1 MFRAYQIF
9 IYAILVAVLTISWG
23 SIGQDSDEYQRQVNE
38 HAYRHRF
45 DREAVPDEKTGIRFG
60 ERGTERDGVIIPLPQ
75 LLPPN
80 WKLVVMTG
88 DDSIKAFDNAR
99 KKLHELFTSYGI
111 RESIQLSRASSQQ
124 VGGVRA
130 TSVPNL
136 EQATRDLNVRDGDGC
151 LVHMT
156 SHGSPQGFYI
166 RGQNNLTPDK
176 LDQIVK
182 ENCGDRPTVLLISAC
197 YSGIFAE
204 PKYEKPNR
212 IIMTAAR
219 KDKTSF
225 GCGSEDVYTYWDSC
239 LVTELP
245 VSRTWVQLAE
255 NVEKCIE
262 KKEGA
267 GGFARSYPQAR
278 FGADVKNLEIH
289 E

>member
-9 IYAILVAVLTISWG
+9 VYAFLIGVLTFSWG
-23 SIGQDSDEYQRQVNE
+23 STGQDSDEYQRRVNE
-38 HAYRHRF
+38 QAFRHRF
-45 DREAVPDEKTGIRFG
+45 ERELYPDELTGIRFG
-60 ERGTERDGVIIPLPQ
+60 AGGEDRDGVIIPLPQ
-75 LLPPN
+75 ILPPN
-80 WKLVVMTG
+80 WKMIVLTG

-111 RESIQLSRASSQQ
+111 QESIQLSRASSQQ
-124 VGGVRA
+124 VNGVRA
-130 TSVPNL
+130 TSIANL
-136 EQATRDLNVRDGDGC
+136 EQAARDLNVRDGDGC

-176 LDQIVK
+176 LNQILK
-182 ENCGDRPTVLLISAC
+182 DHCGDRPTVLMVSAC

-204 PKYEKPNR
+204 PKYEAPNR
-212 IIMTAAR
+212 IILTAAR

-225 GCGSEDVYTYWDSC
+225 GCGAEETYTYWDSC
-239 LVTELP
+239 LVSELP
-245 VSRTWVQLAE
+245 GSRTWVQLAHNLE
-255 NVEKCIE
+255 TCIE
-262 KKEGA
+262 KKEGS

-289 E
+289 D